1 MEDFIQ
7 SISFIWIISIIIFS
21 FITIILLVNWVRHF
35 WKCLSIFREL
45 LFKKVELLLKKVL
58 LKKNDEEDNLSSEEK
73 NINSIQYNILCIE
86 RDREYNDSFI
96 YIIAFGIFLCISC
109 ILLYFYPSNSIE
121 NLKAIFNWFK
131 DILNGFVEKINH
143 LAELKLTPF
152 ITSFIAGVGSIPPM
166 ISLKTYLHN
175 KKMGKKQ
182 LYNWRQKIYE
192 IEQKDIGTYT
202 LNDLYV
208 INSCINPYTKKN
220 LIGYLTN
227 ELIYNIYFERPK
239 VVCECRKQLIKILK
253 NGFYDKSY
261 SLNSPSY
268 HSLLELSKEDL
279 ENRKFSEHLTLEEA
293 LDIKLCC
300 HVLAK
305 LDWEDK
311 S

>member
-7 SISFIWIISIIIFS
+7 IISLIWIILIIIS
-21 FITIILLVNWVRHF
+21 FAITIMLIVNCGIHF
-35 WKCLSIFREL
+35 WKYLSISVRL
-45 LFKKVELLLKKVL
+45 LFKK
-58 LKKNDEEDNLSSEEK
+58 NDKEDNLGCEEK
-73 NINSIQYNILCIE
+73 NINSIQHNILYIE

-96 YIIAFGIFLCISC
+96 YLISFEIFFCILCIL
-109 ILLYFYPSNSIE
+109 IYFYPSNDIE
-121 NLKAIFNWFK
+121 NLKAIFNWFE
-131 DILNGFVEKINH
+131 DIFNLIIEKINY
-143 LAELKLTPF
+143 LAELKLTPL
-152 ITSFIAGVGSIPPM
+152 ITSIIAGVLSIPPI

-192 IEQKDIGTYT
+192 FEQKDIDAYT
-202 LNDLYV
+202 INDLYI
-208 INSCINPYTKKN
+208 INSFINPYTKKN

-227 ELIYNIYFERPK
+227 ELIYNIYFNRPK
-239 VVCECRKQLIKILK
+239 IVCECRKQLIKILK
-253 NGFYDKSY
+253 NEFYDKSY
-261 SLNSPSY
+261 SLKYPSY

-279 ENRKFSEHLTLEEA
+279 EYRNFSDRLTLEEA